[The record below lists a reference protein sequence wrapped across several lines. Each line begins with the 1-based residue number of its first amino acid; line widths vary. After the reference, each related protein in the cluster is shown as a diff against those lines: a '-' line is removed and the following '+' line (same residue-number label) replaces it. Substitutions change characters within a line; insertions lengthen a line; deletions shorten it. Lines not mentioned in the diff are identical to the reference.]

1 MNTVFMEWVK
11 LKKESFENDGVN
23 TDDIKWIEKNIDMI
37 RTKLNR
43 LTPDGVNK
51 WESDPNGWGQ

>member
-1 MNTVFMEWVK
+1 M
-11 LKKESFENDGVN
+11 KKESFENDGVN